1 MSNEGE
7 NVVMNRCFLH
17 RGDRLLLPASPLPFL
32 AAAVDAFEGDL
43 AGDFTG
49 DVVTVFAFD
58 DFMA

>member
-1 MSNEGE
+1 M
-7 NVVMNRCFLH
+7 
-17 RGDRLLLPASPLPFL
+17 PASPLPFL